1 MSLTKASLKGT
12 DWQFGLELTTEHVWN
27 AFVIVS
33 LLEDKLRA
41 RQQLH
46 VPHTGAQKDR
56 FRESMAAWNRD
67 IVLNGQP
74 DAVGHACDKCF
85 RIYEHENGE
94 IREFKFNQMTTILL
108 LK

>member
-1 MSLTKASLKGT
+1 MSLAKTSLKGT
-12 DWQFGLELTTEHVWN
+12 DWQFGSELTTEHVWD

-41 RQQLH
+41 RQRLH

-56 FRESMAAWNRD
+56 FREAMAARNRD
-67 IVLNGQP
+67 IVLYGQP

-85 RIYEHENGE
+85 RKYETENGE
-94 IREFKFNQMTTILL
+94 IREFNQMNAILSST
-108 LK
+108 